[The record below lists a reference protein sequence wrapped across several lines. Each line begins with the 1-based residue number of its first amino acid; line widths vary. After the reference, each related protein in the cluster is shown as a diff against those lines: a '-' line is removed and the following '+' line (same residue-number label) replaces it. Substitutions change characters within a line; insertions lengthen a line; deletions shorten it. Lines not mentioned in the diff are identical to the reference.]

1 MQVSFSHVIERRNDR
16 SLLCNAKL
24 RLSSR
29 IGHRCMSARC
39 HRLRAPG
46 ALSLPWAP
54 GWRSFGELMQIHFGC
69 TQCGKCCRDTK
80 VPLTVSE
87 AIKWL
92 NRGDEV
98 QLLCEA
104 SPWPLALDGEPR
116 AAHFKHRSFPVMSGS
131 MPARVVVMLVA
142 NVVGACPNLLPD
154 MRCGIYEDRPLVCR
168 IYPAEINPFVA
179 LEPGN
184 KACPPE
190 AWTQNQPL
198 FQRGEVLVDKVSRDD
213 IEMSRAADVLD
224 ADFKQRLCLALKLAD
239 TALVHEAALVYS
251 PTAKTLL
258 SAMAIATAAGTRQEP
273 AAQWRFVS
281 DQQKTLETLAKS
293 GGVAFHPGGAGAA
306 SFQYFRLKRE
316 AIFGLNPE

>member
-1 MQVSFSHVIERRNDR
+1 MEMHFS
-16 SLLCNAKL
+16 
-24 RLSSR
+24 
-29 IGHRCMSARC
+29 
-39 HRLRAPG
+39 
-46 ALSLPWAP
+46 
-54 GWRSFGELMQIHFGC
+54 C

-92 NRGDEV
+92 NRGDAV

-104 SPWPLALDGEPR
+104 SPWPEALDGEPR
-116 AAHFKHRSFPVMSGS
+116 AAHFKRRSFPVMSGS
-131 MPARVVVMLVA
+131 MPTRVVVMLVA
-142 NVVGACPNLLPD
+142 NVVGACPNLLSN

-168 IYPAEINPFVA
+168 IYPAETNPFVA
-179 LEPGN
+179 LKSEN

-190 AWTQNQPL
+190 AWAEDKPVL
-198 FQRGEVLVDKVSRDD
+198 QRGEVLMDGAIRRD

-224 ADFKQRLCLALKLAD
+224 ADLKHRLCLALDLAH
-239 TALVHEAALVYS
+239 TALVHEAILVYS

-258 SAMAIATAAGTRQEP
+258 SALAFATATDSCQEP

-293 GGVAFHPGGAGAA
+293 GGAALHLRDAESA
-306 SFQYFRLKRE
+306 SFQHLGLKRE
-316 AIFGLNPE
+316 AIFGLNSER